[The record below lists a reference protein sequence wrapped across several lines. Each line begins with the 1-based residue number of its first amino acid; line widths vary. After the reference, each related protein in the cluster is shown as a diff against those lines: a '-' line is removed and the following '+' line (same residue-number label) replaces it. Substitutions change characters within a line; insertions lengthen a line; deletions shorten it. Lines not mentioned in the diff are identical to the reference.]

1 MNLSC
6 LCFIKYL
13 HILKREDTAAEKYK
27 ITAVLLVMVWIHIVP
42 KTLQLMT
49 HIYPNNITGYMNFLS
64 EHDK

>member
-13 HILKREDTAAEKYK
+13 HTLKREDTAADRYK

-42 KTLQLMT
+42 KTNDT
-49 HIYPNNITGYMNFLS
+49 HLTTITGYMNFLS
-64 EHDK
+64 EHDN